1 MPLEAAAKT
10 TPPAPVA
17 IDQTLPVPLN
27 VCVQVGRNAVAV
39 NVSVLPNATALSV
52 LVAATGPSVQA
63 TLALPLRSVVT
74 VAGAT
79 EPPPDFTVKATG
91 VPLADGFP

>member
-27 VCVQVGRNAVAV
+27 VCVQVGRNAVATKIV
-39 NVSVLPNATALSV
+39 
-52 LVAATGPSVQA
+52 
-63 TLALPLRSVVT
+63 
-74 VAGAT
+74 
-79 EPPPDFTVKATG
+79 
-91 VPLADGFP
+91 